1 MLVNAAAKIIFFVD
15 IAKLHYSDEKC
26 LYLQPAKHLNKIIVE
41 KFFKKYIFWMTLLLI
56 QFSCGVKPTDTVS
69 VDCEPMLWPDYNGV
83 TIPKNIA
90 PLNFSTA
97 RFDSLQGIEA
107 SIKTADGKVYDF
119 DGDNYIDIPISTWR
133 EIVQKSAGGKM
144 EVTVSEIF
152 SNKKFVYRPTNIYVA
167 DSEVDPYLCYRLIAP
182 GYEIY
187 SHIGLYCRD
196 LTTFEQKT
204 VVDNKLLNGNCIN
217 CHSFCKGDP
226 DIAQFH
232 VRGDL
237 GGTVLKSGD
246 NLTACNAKTDQL
258 KLNCVYPYWH
268 PSGNYIAYSQNN
280 TVQSF
285 HCGSANRVEVYDSES
300 RVVVYDARNNKLLTC
315 PELNSAR
322 TFTTEPS
329 FSPDGKYL
337 YYTTADTV
345 DMAMKTRETH
355 YDICRIGFDEKTGS
369 FVGNVDTLVNV
380 SKDSLSTAFPRPSY
394 DGKWLLF
401 TKCDYGQFAIWHK
414 EAELWLLNLATGE
427 TFPLERANGP
437 DADSYHSWS
446 QNSEW
451 IAFESRRDDGFYTR
465 AYIAHINPNGHA
477 DKAFLIPQKSPEDNI
492 KLMYSYNVPEFATK
506 EFKVDK
512 GVLEGKLKSGERTQ
526 FGY

>member
-1 MLVNAAAKIIFFVD
+1 MFIFAVG
-15 IAKLHYSDEKC
+15 KLTNSFFQ
-26 LYLQPAKHLNKIIVE
+26 LKIIVDISI
-41 KFFKKYIFWMTLLLI
+41 KKHIFWMMLLFI
-56 QFSCGVKPTDTVS
+56 QFSCGTKPTDTVS
-69 VDCEPMLWPDYNGV
+69 VDCEPILWPDYNGV

-97 RFDSLQGIEA
+97 RYDSLQGIEA
-107 SIKTADGKVYDF
+107 SIKTTEGKVYDF

-133 EIVQKSAGGKM
+133 EIVQKSAGNKM

-152 SNKKFVYRPTNIYVA
+152 GGRRYTYRPFNIYVA

-182 GYEIY
+182 GYELY
-187 SHIGLYCRD
+187 SRMGLYCRN
-196 LTTFEQKT
+196 LTTFEQTT
-204 VVDNKLLNGNCIN
+204 VVDNRLINGNCVN

-226 DIAQFH
+226 DLAQFH
-232 VRGDL
+232 IRGNN
-237 GGTVLKSGD
+237 GGTVLLSGGD
-246 NLTACNAKTDQL
+246 INACNAKTDKL

-285 HCGSANRVEVYDSES
+285 HCGSANRVEVYDTES
-300 RVVVYDARNNKLLTC
+300 RVVVYDIKNNKLLTC
-315 PELNSAR
+315 PELNSVR

-329 FSPDGKYL
+329 FSPDGKTL
-337 YYTTADTV
+337 YYASADTV
-345 DMAMKTRETH
+345 DMAVRTREVR
-355 YDICRIGFDEKTGS
+355 YDICKIGFDEATGR
-369 FVGNVDTLVNV
+369 FDGKVDTIVQL
-380 SKDSLSTAFPRPSY
+380 SKFSHSGAFPRPSY
-394 DGKWLLF
+394 NGKWLLYTNF
-401 TKCDYGQFAIWHK
+401 DYGQFAIWHK
-414 EAELWLLNLATGE
+414 EADLWMLVLETGE
-427 TFPLERANGP
+427 TFPLEHANGP

-465 AYIAHINPNGHA
+465 AYIAHINPNGRA
-477 DKAFLIPQKSPEDNI
+477 DKAFMIPQKSPADNL
-492 KLMYSYNVPEFATK
+492 KLMYSYNVPEFAIK

-512 GVLEGKLKSGERTQ
+512 GVLEGKVKAEERTQ